1 MTLADPTMRTADA
14 HSKEAGVQ
22 TELSSLP
29 LAPRALIDALIDIDL
44 AYERKCRELNNNRLG
59 AALQYHLLEK
69 LRVQHRERR
78 EPYVRQ
84 LMALQ
89 DQLRIRSGS

>member
-1 MTLADPTMRTADA
+1 MRVDDPGMCSPDA
-14 HSKEAGVQ
+14 KNKEPWVQ
-22 TELSSLP
+22 TESSGLP
-29 LAPRALIDALIDIDL
+29 LTLQALIDILVDIDL
-44 AYERKCRELNNNRLG
+44 AYERKCKELNNSRLG
-59 AALQYHLLEK
+59 ATLHYHRLEK

-89 DQLRIRSGS
+89 DELKTRSRS

>member
-1 MTLADPTMRTADA
+1 MRVDDPGMCNPDA
-14 HSKEAGVQ
+14 KNKEPWVQ
-22 TELSSLP
+22 TESSGLP
-29 LAPRALIDALIDIDL
+29 LTLQALIDTLIDIDL
-44 AYERKCRELNNNRLG
+44 AYERKCKKLG
-59 AALQYHLLEK
+59 KSGVGATLQYHLLEK

-89 DQLRIRSGS
+89 DELRTRSRS